1 MTLTEPPRAVSDPQ
15 ELLAGQLDYYRD
27 TLLRKLDGLDEGELR
42 SSRLPSGWSPL
53 ELLRHLTHVER
64 RWLCWGFAAEQVPG
78 PWGDGEGGVPDG
90 RWFVPEGTT
99 TARLREEFAAQC
111 ARSREI
117 AAGAGLE
124 DRAAVG
130 GRFPAPED
138 APTLGWILLHLLQEY
153 ARHVGQLD
161 VVRELTDG
169 VVGE

>member
-1 MTLTEPPRAVSDPQ
+1 MNRTEPSHRLSDPQ

-27 TLLRKLDGLDEGELR
+27 TLLRKLDGLPEEELR
-42 SSRLPSGWSPL
+42 GSRLPSGWTPL

-64 RWLCWGFAAEQVPG
+64 RWLCWGFAAEQVPA

-90 RWFVPEGTT
+90 RWYVPDGTT
-99 TARLREEFAAQC
+99 TAEVREEFTAQC
-111 ARSREI
+111 ARSR
-117 AAGAGLE
+117 AVAGGASLT

-130 GRFPAPED
+130 GRFPAPDD

-169 VVGE
+169 SVGE